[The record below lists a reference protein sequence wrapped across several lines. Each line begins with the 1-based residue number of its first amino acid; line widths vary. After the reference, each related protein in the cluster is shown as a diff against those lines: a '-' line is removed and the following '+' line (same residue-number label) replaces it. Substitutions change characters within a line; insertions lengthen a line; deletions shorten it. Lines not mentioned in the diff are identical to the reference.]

1 MKHAILFSFFFIP
14 LTSISSQT
22 GKPIFGLQIHPA
34 IELNEIGSGIQLGGS
49 LSAGFYYKR
58 FHFSLYYFQNFQ
70 NAQIMHLEAYQR
82 LETEY
87 AERGV
92 RFEYVLPIKY
102 YLNIMVGLRLGQG
115 LIDNDILS
123 AKGAESIEEQRI
135 FQFRPEAGAEISLN
149 PSMRLSFLAA
159 YRSIYGLEEL
169 EDGINTSHFN
179 SLVTSLGLRFVL

>member
-1 MKHAILFSFFFIP
+1 MKHAILLLFFLIP

-22 GKPIFGLQIHPA
+22 RKQPFGLQIHPA

-49 LSAGFYYKR
+49 LSAGFHYKR

-70 NAQIMHLEAYQR
+70 NAQIMHLDAYQR

-92 RFEYVLPIKY
+92 RFEYVLPVKY
-102 YLNIMVGLRLGQG
+102 YLNIIVGVRLGQG
-115 LIDNDILS
+115 LIDNEILS
-123 AKGAESIEEQRI
+123 ANGVERIEEQRV
-135 FQFRPEAGAEISLN
+135 FQFRPEAGAEIRLN
-149 PSMRLSFLAA
+149 PSMRLSFLTG